1 MPQQWLFR
9 LTDAYDYVGAGVKRT
24 NLPASTPG
32 RAVVASTG
40 LHIQVGWPAPDLAAA
55 AAAVA
60 SRTPAAR
67 VADMIGVL
75 PDAVA
80 VATLRHAVTIA
91 PGLWSLPV
99 GIAESDLGPATLELY
114 EGEHALVTGPA
125 RSGKSTVLWT
135 LADILRA
142 GIGEIHIAG
151 MGGRRSPLR
160 ECPALDRYAGR
171 PGEAPAMLA
180 QLRTVRSPVLLLID
194 DAESFDDADA
204 AIATLLSADLPS
216 LHVVA
221 AGHNDQLRKLYGHWT
236 KTVAL
241 AKSGVLLR
249 PNVDMDGDLLGCVL
263 PRRSPVSMAPAGRG
277 YIVCNGEAR
286 IVQAARA

>member
-1 MPQQWLFR
+1 VQ
-9 LTDAYDYVGAGVKRT
+9 
-24 NLPASTPG
+24 
-32 RAVVASTG
+32 
-40 LHIQVGWPAPDLAAA
+40 
-55 AAAVA
+55 
-60 SRTPAAR
+60 
-67 VADMIGVL
+67 
-75 PDAVA
+75 
-80 VATLRHAVTIA
+80 HAVTIA

-142 GIGEIHIAG
+142 AIGEIHIVG

-160 ECPALDRYAGR
+160 DCPALDRYAGR

-180 QLRTVRSPVLLLID
+180 QLRTVRGPALLLID
-194 DAESFDDADA
+194 DAESFDDGDA
-204 AIATLLSADLPS
+204 AIATLLTADLPS

-236 KTVAL
+236 KTVAR
-241 AKSGVLLR
+241 AKSGLLLR
-249 PNVDMDGDLLGCVL
+249 PNVDMDGDLLGTVL
-263 PRRSPVSMAPAGRG
+263 PRRSPVSMAVPGRG
-277 YIVCNGEAR
+277 YIVVNGEAR
-286 IVQAARA
+286 IVQVAQS